1 MDEDG
6 KTTKWFIFI
15 GGMCIYTVC
24 VYIHI
29 YIYICGGINHQSI
42 FVVHDAPGARKPS
55 PSLPVTEKCPAP
67 GK

>member
-15 GGMCIYTVC
+15 GGMCIHT
-24 VYIHI
+24 